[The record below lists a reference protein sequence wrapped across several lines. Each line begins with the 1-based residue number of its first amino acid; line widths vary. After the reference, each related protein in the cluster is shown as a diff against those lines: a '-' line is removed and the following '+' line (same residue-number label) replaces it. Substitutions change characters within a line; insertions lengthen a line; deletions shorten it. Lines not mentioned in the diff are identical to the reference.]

1 MIRILHFYPQNNSVI
16 SDYVTMLNENMGLEC
31 SNEILS
37 EQGLAQQRLQSS
49 HYDILH
55 LHGCWYASSY
65 PIVRQAIKNRT
76 RIVLSSHGQFS
87 PWIMSDKYWTE
98 KLPKRLLYQKRII
111 QKSYAL
117 IIQGKM
123 EEDCL
128 KKLGWNQR
136 LVIIRNPLI
145 TRTISKK
152 EAVSQV
158 FQTYSKVMNSNPLEF
173 MDSDMRSLL
182 RQLIIV
188 GVTGDKR
195 WLTEKPMPQPDTLEK
210 WRFLLCFAH
219 YEHIDKVILRG
230 LNVLG
235 YEVPEMDV
243 NQMPCFFPDQY
254 VSPVSIADNIGFSFV
269 TQVDRLLATFRYLRK
284 LENNKQLAFSH
295 LVELDKELREHECDE
310 DLLSEKLKDLHLYK
324 LACRIMYV
332 TQQSTGLTEGFMPVP
347 PLCDRASQ
355 HLYQQVENHLKI

>member
-1 MIRILHFYPQNNSVI
+1 MIRILHFYPNNNVMI

-31 SNEILS
+31 SNEMLS

-55 LHGCWYASSY
+55 LHGCWNASSY
-65 PIVRQAIKNRT
+65 PIVKQAIKSGT

-87 PWIMSDKYWTE
+87 PWMMTDNYWTE
-98 KLPKRLLYQKRII
+98 KLPKRLLYQKHII

-117 IIQGKM
+117 MIQGKM

-128 KKLGWNQR
+128 KQLGWNQR

-145 TRTISKK
+145 THTISKK

-158 FQTYSKVMNSNPLEF
+158 FQTYCKVMNSNPLEL
-173 MDSDMRSLL
+173 MDSDMRNLL
-182 RQLIIV
+182 QQLIIV
-188 GVTGDKR
+188 GITGDKR
-195 WLTEKPMPQPDTLEK
+195 WLIEKPMPQPDTLEK
-210 WRFLLCFAH
+210 WQYLLSFAY
-219 YEHIDKVILRG
+219 YEHIHEVILRG

-235 YEVPEMDV
+235 YEAPDTDV
-243 NQMPCFFPDQY
+243 EKMPCFFPDQY
-254 VSPVSIADNIGFSFV
+254 ESPVSISDSIGFSFV

-284 LENNKQLAFSH
+284 LENKKHLAVSH
-295 LVELDKELREHECDE
+295 LVELDRELREHECDE
-310 DLLSEKLKDLHLYK
+310 DLLSEKLKNQHLYK
-324 LACRIMYV
+324 LACRLMYV
-332 TQQSTGLTEGFMPVP
+332 TQQTTGLTEGFMPVP

-355 HLYQQVENHLKI
+355 QLYQQVENHLKI